1 MWEMGRRILT
11 VKMLLVG
18 LVCFGAV
25 ANGAF
30 AQDMRERCGAYA
42 EEAAKQEAQ
51 NRTQACGFEG
61 PRWSIAASS
70 HLAWCQTFPQLAVSE
85 QRERAKLL
93 QRCTQGAREG
103 ARKAACD
110 HYAAIAEAQ
119 AASNAKAACEFS
131 GPRWSVGRDIHFNWC
146 MTQRPGPLD
155 EEMTARERGLSL
167 CFAYINDYSD
177 YGGDCDGVARR
188 SVQQNETNNAQRC
201 GLQGRDWVSD
211 YQTHKRYC
219 EESLPGVRLDGL
231 RNRQRQLQACS
242 GN

>member
-1 MWEMGRRILT
+1 M
-11 VKMLLVG
+11 KMLIGG
-18 LVCFGAV
+18 LVCFWAV

-30 AQDMRERCGAYA
+30 AQDMRERCGTYA

-119 AASNAKAACEFS
+119 AASNAKAACEFL

-146 MTQRPGPLD
+146 MTQRAGPLH
-155 EEMTARERGLSL
+155 EEMTARERGLAL

-201 GLQGRDWVSD
+201 GLQGRDWISD
-211 YQTHKRYC
+211 YQTYKRYC

-231 RNRQRQLQACS
+231 RNRQRQLQACP